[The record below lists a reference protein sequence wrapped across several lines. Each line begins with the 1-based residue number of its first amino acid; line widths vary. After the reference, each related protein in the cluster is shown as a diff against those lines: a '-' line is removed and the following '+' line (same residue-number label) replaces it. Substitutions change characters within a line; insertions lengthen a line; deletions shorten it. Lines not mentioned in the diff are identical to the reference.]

1 MRPLDGY
8 FSYRRGIGVG
18 IFILYTHVI
27 RELLELVSNRQDAL
41 RLAAQTHQGLKKI
54 YGHRLRGVHLY
65 GSVARGTLHE
75 ESDIDIAIV
84 LDEISNRFDEHE
96 RTSKL
101 GSDISLQENTLVS
114 FIFLEEADFE
124 QGRFSIHRSVKRD
137 GIPV

>member
-18 IFILYTHVI
+18 IFILYTHI
-27 RELLELVSNRQDAL
+27 IKELLELVSNRQDAL

>member
-1 MRPLDGY
+1 M
-8 FSYRRGIGVG
+8 
-18 IFILYTHVI
+18 
-27 RELLELVSNRQDAL
+27 VSNRQDAL

-65 GSVARGTLHE
+65 GSAARGTLHE

>member
-1 MRPLDGY
+1 M
-8 FSYRRGIGVG
+8 S
-18 IFILYTHVI
+18 IFVIYTHVI
-27 RELLELVSNRQDAL
+27 REVLKLVSNRQDAL
-41 RLAAQTHQGLKKI
+41 KLAVQTHQGLKKI
-54 YGHRLRGVHLY
+54 YGQRLRGVYLY
-65 GSVARGTLHE
+65 GSAARDTLHE

-84 LDEISNRFDEHE
+84 LDEIPNRFDEHE